1 MTLVIGLGLTCHHI
15 HYFPTTK
22 DTRKYYIKT
31 TTEREIYET
40 AASSRQLAS
49 S

>member
-22 DTRKYYIKT
+22 DTRILHKDHH
-31 TTEREIYET
+31 
-40 AASSRQLAS
+40 
-49 S
+49 